1 VRLVRQRLAAG
12 GLRVRPDK
20 SLAVAPLGHTFSA
33 EDRARL
39 ELLSIPFVDA
49 TTPLRERG
57 CVAVGVPIGSA
68 CYVESALRT
77 HLLAPHLWRLAW
89 QLVGMARSDFQAAF
103 RIFRWSVCKRMGFL
117 ARNVDPVVG
126 APAYGAYDG
135 FCLWLLER
143 LQHVRG
149 AATAAD
155 MRAHMLDRLSAGDAR
170 GAAFGG
176 PLVLPRS
183 HPAPEAWSAPLPASL
198 AALAAARPA
207 LPLRVAQ
214 LPPRNGGLGLPH
226 LLTTSPCAFVG
237 QLASTLPKQALRM
250 LSGLPALLPPVGPPP
265 APPAAE
271 VAADGPLPPLFV
283 ALRAGVHHL
292 SEVLSVPFDPD
303 GVVVPPAIGVAE
315 SAPPPAPLRRVLS
328 PPLLAWA
335 ADVTVSPALAL
346 AAATAAV
353 PPLPDNDYVRE
364 GVQPVPLLVPP
375 LARADDAPRG
385 DGDDDDDL
393 LDGRVRPQ
401 HCLAAHLSRLEWRL
415 LLHDL
420 RLLGP
425 EGKPLLAQLR
435 SQSGPGALAWL
446 DVPPGTAL
454 TMTPVAAVTMTLIA
468 LFVDPWRISGDAC
481 PFGCS
486 AAARPSCVHVFGC
499 RSQPL
504 RGQVATHE
512 APKRCLQQLLRSCG
526 APYFINEDRGESS
539 FDGDRADTVVLPGTL
554 ALCGDAD
561 VARKGVVLDN
571 RVCAPTASRFLAP
584 VAANAAR
591 CSGFAAR
598 DAEREKHARYGGHY
612 DAARYVFVPF
622 VQECFGRLGPA
633 ARAFI
638 ALMAAHSAARVG
650 GSERVVQ
657 RRRAVERRRIVVTL
671 SATLAREEAERV
683 LAYVRSAQLCGR
695 TVDPVSTLLVGA
707 R

>member
-1 VRLVRQRLAAG
+1 M
-12 GLRVRPDK
+12 
-20 SLAVAPLGHTFSA
+20 
-33 EDRARL
+33 
-39 ELLSIPFVDA
+39 
-49 TTPLRERG
+49 
-57 CVAVGVPIGSA
+57 
-68 CYVESALRT
+68 RT

-89 QLVGMARSDFQAAF
+89 QLVGMARSDFQAAL

-117 ARNVDPVVG
+117 ARNVDPEVG

-149 AATAAD
+149 AAAAAA
-155 MRAHMLDRLSAGDAR
+155 MRTHMLACLDAGDAR

-176 PLVLPRS
+176 PLRLPFSR
-183 HPAPEAWSAPLPASL
+183 PAPAEWSTPLPASL
-198 AALAAARPA
+198 AALAVARPA

-214 LPPRNGGLGLPH
+214 LPPRDGGLGLPH

-237 QLASTLPKQALRM
+237 QLVTTLPKQARRV
-250 LSGLPALLPPVGPPP
+250 LSGMPALG

-271 VAADGPLPPLFV
+271 VAAAGPLMPLFA
-283 ALRAGVHHL
+283 ALRAAVCHL
-292 SEVLSVPFDPD
+292 SRVLSAPLDSD
-303 GVVVPPAIGVAE
+303 GAVVPPAVGVPGP
-315 SAPPPAPLRRVLS
+315 APPPAPLGRVLS

-335 ADVTVSPALAL
+335 AGVSVSSALAL
-346 AAATAAV
+346 AAATAAD
-353 PPLPDNDYVRE
+353 PPLPGNNYVRE
-364 GVQPVPLLVPP
+364 GVQPVPPLVPP
-375 LARADDAPRG
+375 LARAGDAPRG
-385 DGDDDDDL
+385 GGDDGDDL
-393 LDGRVRPQ
+393 PDGRVRPQ
-401 HCLAAHLSRLEWRL
+401 HCLATHLSRLEWRL

-454 TMTPVAAVTMTLIA
+454 TMTPVAAVTMTLVA
-468 LFVDPWRISGDAC
+468 LFVDPWRISGDVC

-512 APKRCLQQLLRSCG
+512 AHKRCLQQLLRSCG
-526 APYFINEDRGESS
+526 AAHFLNEDRGESD

-571 RVCAPTASRFLAP
+571 RVCAPTAARFLAP

-591 CSGFAAR
+591 TSGYAAQA
-598 DAEREKHARYGGHY
+598 AEREKRARYGGHY
-612 DAARYVFVPF
+612 DAARYVFMPF
-622 VQECFGRLGPA
+622 VQECFGRLGPS

-650 GSERVVQ
+650 GGERVVQ
-657 RRRAVERRRIVVTL
+657 RRCAVERRRIVVTL
-671 SATLAREEAERV
+671 SATLAREAAERV
-683 LAYVRSAQLCGR
+683 LAYVRDAQRCGR
-695 TVDPVSTLLVGA
+695 TVDPVSALLAGA